1 MTPFIAADAP
11 LPPSPALADRLQ
23 ARARGLVR
31 DGKAVEALPFL
42 DRLARIPGH
51 AGDAAAVLAEALLV
65 LGRPAEAE
73 AAASAMLSDGDAGDP
88 VLLGL
93 RAEARLAQGDHRGAM
108 ADAAELVIADPASP
122 RAKALLG
129 RVLLAAARLHEAVL
143 LLGQAFAAAP
153 HDDAVRIA
161 LAEALAA
168 VGRLEDAEEL
178 LATPDDTAAS
188 AAATAAPGSLQ
199 GPAPAQQKP
208 MRTDGPTS
216 ARARGDAEAELP
228 TPDAASLLD
237 AGIAALKRGRPADA
251 ARPPRARRRGGARP
265 CCGPEPWAW
274 R

>member
-1 MTPFIAADAP
+1 M
-11 LPPSPALADRLQ
+11 
-23 ARARGLVR
+23 R

-73 AAASAMLSDGDAGDP
+73 AAATAMLAAGDAGDP

-93 RAEARLAQGDHRGAM
+93 RAEARLAQGDGRGAM

-129 RVLLAAARLHEAVL
+129 RVLLAAARLDEAIL

-153 HDDAVRIA
+153 HDGAVRIA

-168 VGRLEDAEEL
+168 AGRPEDAEEL
-178 LATPDDTAAS
+178 LATVDEPARFGTAAARS
-188 AAATAAPGSLQ
+188 DAGAANRRS
-199 GPAPAQQKP
+199 GPMSSTP
-208 MRTDGPTS
+208 
-216 ARARGDAEAELP
+216 ARARGCGAR
-228 TPDAASLLD
+228 AAH
-237 AGIAALKRGRPADA
+237 AGRRE
-251 ARPPRARRRGGARP
+251 PPRCGHRCPEVRASRTRP
-265 CCGPEPWAW
+265 CSSSSAPSRRSATLL
-274 R
+274 RS